1 MKSPRLLAIATFLL
15 MGLLAL
21 PTALGANAHDMTAMQ
36 ATPADPLA
44 GVTVVGLG
52 AVQPAVAPGET
63 LQLLRLTLDP
73 GVTISMHHHPGP
85 VIISVESGV
94 FITSFEQSTAV
105 ITRSGAAADATPEAV
120 DPGEE
125 YTLNAGDTVS
135 YDADTMGHVMKNGG
149 TDPLV
154 LIASV
159 LFEDGQPG
167 FIFETATPTS

>member
-1 MKSPRLLAIATFLL
+1 MKSRQFLVIATVLM

-21 PTALGANAHDMTAMQ
+21 PTLRTSAQ
-36 ATPADPLA
+36 ADPLA
-44 GVTVVGLG
+44 GVKVEGLG

-73 GVTISMHHHPGP
+73 GVTIAMHHHPGP

-94 FITSFEQSTAV
+94 FVTSFEQSTAV
-105 ITRSGAAADATPEAV
+105 ITRAGAAADATPEPV
-120 DPGEE
+120 DAGEE
-125 YTLNAGDTVS
+125 YTLNAGDTVA

-149 TDPLV
+149 SDPLV

-159 LFEDGQPG
+159 LFENGQPG
-167 FIFETATPTS
+167 FIFEAGTPTS